1 MPATSPTVTVLSGG
15 GGGAKLAHGFA
26 QLSGEAIG
34 QLTVVA
40 NTADDAELHGLWI
53 SPDVD
58 TVMYTLAG
66 RIDPA
71 KGWGVTGDSFVA
83 HTAMGELGADTWFLL
98 GDKDL
103 ATHVV
108 RTARLRAGATLTEV
122 TAQLCAALG
131 VGPRVLPM
139 SDDPVATT
147 LLTADGRLG
156 FQEYFVARRHA
167 DTVLGVELHG
177 VAAARPAPGVLD
189 ALTSADVVVLGP
201 SNPFVSIG
209 PILAVPGVREALAR
223 TTARRVAVSP
233 VVGGRALKGPA
244 AAMLSSLGHDVSAL
258 GVARLYAGLVDVFV
272 VDEED
277 AALAP
282 AVAGLG
288 MRVVTARTVM
298 GPGEDRARL
307 ARDVLAAAENAR

>member
-1 MPATSPTVTVLSGG
+1 MPASSPSVTVLSGG

-26 QLSGEAIG
+26 QLPVE
-34 QLTVVA
+34 LTVVA
-40 NTADDAELHGLWI
+40 NTADDTELHGLWI

-71 KGWGVTGDSFVA
+71 KGWGVAGDTSVA

-131 VGPRVLPM
+131 VGARVLPM
-139 SDDPVATT
+139 SDDRVATT
-147 LLTADGRLG
+147 LLTAAGRLG
-156 FQEYFVARRHA
+156 FQEYFVGRRHA
-167 DTVLGVELHG
+167 DTVLGVELDG
-177 VAAARPAPGVLD
+177 IDAARPAPGVLA
-189 ALTSADVVVLGP
+189 ALTSSDVVVLGP

-209 PILAVPGVREALAR
+209 PILAVPGAREALAGSA
-223 TTARRVAVSP
+223 ARRVAVSP

-244 AAMLSSLGHDVSAL
+244 AAMLASLGHDVSAL

-272 VDEED
+272 MDKED
-277 AALAP
+277 TALAP
-282 AVAGLG
+282 AIADLG
-288 MRVVTARTVM
+288 MRVATAHTVM
-298 GPGEDRARL
+298 GQGEDRARL
-307 ARDVLAAAENAR
+307 AREILAAAENAR